1 MPRGKFIL
9 KNNSFESWSCFRL
22 FCDGHKNNLRFLEN
36 RCFIKISQYSQENMI
51 KFLKRFQRKCFPV
64 NIAKFLRT
72 AFNRVPPMESSVM
85 IEVIIWTGFYMT
97 TASVMKEL
105 IP

>member
-1 MPRGKFIL
+1 
-9 KNNSFESWSCFRL
+9 
-22 FCDGHKNNLRFLEN
+22 
-36 RCFIKISQYSQENMI
+36 MI

-105 IP
+105 IPRYYIIKL